1 MTTAPTVRR
10 AAQALWQAWTDEQ
23 PLAALAPDVRP
34 RDPAEGY
41 AVQRALDE
49 LTGPSAGW
57 KIAATSR
64 AGQDHLGATGPMVG
78 RLYER
83 QRRPSGSALAV
94 SGMRMRSAEPEF
106 AFVLA
111 RDLEWSEQP
120 LTVEEVLAGV
130 ESLVL
135 AIEVPD
141 SRFVDFS
148 AVGVPS
154 LVADAMCGGY
164 YITGPSIEHWR
175 SLDLSEQAARML
187 CNGEERSAGLGANVL
202 GDPRGALTWMA
213 NEGLG
218 RGWPLKAGD
227 IVLTGA
233 SSPPIPV
240 HAGDA
245 VEAIFDGLGTVAVRF
260 VE

>member
-1 MTTAPTVRR
+1 MTAAPRVQR
-10 AAQALWQAWTDEQ
+10 AAQAVWRAWTDGQ
-23 PLAALAPDVRP
+23 PLDALAPDVRP
-34 RDPAEGY
+34 ADIAEGY
-41 AVQRALDE
+41 AVQRSLDE
-49 LTGPSAGW
+49 LAGPATGW
-57 KIAATSR
+57 KIAATST
-64 AGQDHLGATGPMVG
+64 AGQEHLGASGPMIG

-83 QRRPSGSALAV
+83 QHRTPGSALAV

-111 RDLEWSEQP
+111 RDLKESAGG
-120 LTVEEVLAGV
+120 LTVEEVMAAV

-135 AIEVPD
+135 AVEVPD

-154 LVADAMCGGY
+154 LIADAMCGGY
-164 YITGPSIEHWR
+164 FVTGPSIEDWR
-175 SLDLSEQAARML
+175 SLDLAEQTARML
-187 CNGEERSAGLGANVL
+187 CNGEERSAGRGANVM
-202 GDPRGALTWMA
+202 GDPRGALRWMA
-213 NEGLG
+213 NEALR
-218 RGWPLKAGD
+218 RGWRLKAGD

-240 HAGDA
+240 HAGDT
-245 VEAIFDGLGTVAVRF
+245 VEAIFDGLGTVPVRF